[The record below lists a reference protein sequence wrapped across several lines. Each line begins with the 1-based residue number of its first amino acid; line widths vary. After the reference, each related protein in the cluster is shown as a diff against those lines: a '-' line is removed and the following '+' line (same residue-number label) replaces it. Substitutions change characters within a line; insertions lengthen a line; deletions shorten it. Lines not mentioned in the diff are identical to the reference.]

1 MSLGENKLIGM
12 AEAQSMLNTE
22 RERDRAMR
30 ASSGGPSKSSSL
42 SAMVIECNG
51 VL

>member
-1 MSLGENKLIGM
+1 MSLGEYKLFGM
-12 AEAQSMLNTE
+12 AEAQSMLNTK
-22 RERDRAMR
+22 RKDRAMT

>member
-1 MSLGENKLIGM
+1 MFGM
-12 AEAQSMLNTE
+12 GEAQSMLNTE
-22 RERDRAMR
+22 RERDREVR
-30 ASSGGPSKSSSL
+30 ANSGGPSKSSSL